1 MTTNADDARPATQQ
15 QQQSKDGIDAV
26 VSPPVLYSSH
36 PPTDLVNSW
45 NETRQA
51 RALLDQCREE
61 KEFVEQQLSAEQDKT
76 RRLERHCS
84 ELEGDNA
91 TLRAQLAAFELENHL
106 PPGWVSRVSLY
117 LLYIGMV
124 DISSSAKTTF
134 LTDTNLCVYN

>member
-1 MTTNADDARPATQQ
+1 MATNADDARPATQQ
-15 QQQSKDGIDAV
+15 EQQSIDGIDAV

-51 RALLDQCREE
+51 RATLDQCREE
-61 KEFVEQQLSAEQDKT
+61 KEFVEQQLSAEQDKA

-84 ELEGDNA
+84 ELEGDSA

-106 PPGWVSRVSLY
+106 PPGWVSQDSLY
-117 LLYIGMV
+117 MLYV
-124 DISSSAKTTF
+124 LAWSSHLRQRQYFSPI
-134 LTDTNLCVYN
+134 